1 MREKIAVLHPVMN
14 NTKWNE
20 IRLAMHALDPRPAWS
35 TTSTSGY
42 QSSVDREWFYRF
54 QEGGYS
60 DILRLDILV
69 DSQEQRDQV
78 RAALQRIGVPGEEL
92 SRGFCVFGYL
102 NPHQHGAYL

>member
-1 MREKIAVLHPVMN
+1 MN
-14 NTKWNE
+14 NTKWDE

-35 TTSTSGY
+35 TTSTRGY
-42 QSSVDREWFYRF
+42 RSSPDREWFYRF

-60 DILRLDILV
+60 DILHLDILV
-69 DSQEQRDQV
+69 DSPEQRDRV

-92 SRGFCVFGYL
+92 SGGFRVFGYL